1 VRDDNTRKFSLKGRF
16 MLSVSELNEQAKS
29 LLETTFD
36 YVEVKGEISRLTKHS
51 SGHWY
56 FTLKD
61 EKAAVSAV
69 MYRMNNAKLK
79 FDVTDAMKVVIY
91 GKVSLYTPS
100 GSYQLVATTLRP
112 DGEGELELAFRQ
124 LKERL
129 EREGLFEISHKKPI
143 PRLPRRIAL
152 VTSSTSAA
160 LQDMLKV
167 VSTRWKLSKILI
179 FDALTQGEN
188 APSSLIRALKKADL
202 SGADVIVLARGGGSR
217 EDLWCFNDEGLA
229 RAIYDAATPVV
240 SAIGH
245 EIDYVISDFVADRR
259 ALTPSAAMLDI
270 LPDSEAFLQYI
281 DKLEDELR
289 GVIGLKLANKKS
301 RLEILASK
309 FSTNAIKAR
318 IKLKFS
324 EIKNKQTVLNSLI
337 SSKILKLGS
346 DLKSLEKA
354 YEMREIFFESTKD
367 LIEVRMD
374 GKNVALEAL
383 KSGDEVRLISQ
394 STHKTAKIL

>member
-1 VRDDNTRKFSLKGRF
+1 MRDDNTRKFSLKGRF

-61 EKAAVSAV
+61 EKAAISAV

-79 FDVTDAMKVVIY
+79 FDMTDAMKVVIY
-91 GKVSLYTPS
+91 GKASLYTPS

-143 PRLPRRIAL
+143 PRLPKRIAL

-179 FDALTQGEN
+179 FDAFTQGEN

-374 GKNVALEAL
+374 GKNVTLEAL
-383 KSGDEVRLISQ
+383 KAGDEVWLISQ

>member
-51 SGHWY
+51 S
-56 FTLKD
+56 
-61 EKAAVSAV
+61 V

-143 PRLPRRIAL
+143 PRLPKRIAL

-324 EIKNKQTVLNSLI
+324 EIKNKQSVSKELKKEIILAHFDAMLGHYGEHGANIFRKHLHQYSKGLDGATAFRNEINHIKDTSL
-337 SSKILKLGS
+337 
-346 DLKSLEKA
+346 
-354 YEMREIFFESTKD
+354 MRKRIEEFFT
-367 LIEVRMD
+367 
-374 GKNVALEAL
+374 
-383 KSGDEVRLISQ
+383 
-394 STHKTAKIL
+394 

>member
-1 VRDDNTRKFSLKGRF
+1 
-16 MLSVSELNEQAKS
+16 
-29 LLETTFD
+29 
-36 YVEVKGEISRLTKHS
+36 
-51 SGHWY
+51 
-56 FTLKD
+56 
-61 EKAAVSAV
+61 
-69 MYRMNNAKLK
+69 
-79 FDVTDAMKVVIY
+79 
-91 GKVSLYTPS
+91 
-100 GSYQLVATTLRP
+100 
-112 DGEGELELAFRQ
+112 
-124 LKERL
+124 
-129 EREGLFEISHKKPI
+129 
-143 PRLPRRIAL
+143 
-152 VTSSTSAA
+152 
-160 LQDMLKV
+160 
-167 VSTRWKLSKILI
+167 
-179 FDALTQGEN
+179 
-188 APSSLIRALKKADL
+188 
-202 SGADVIVLARGGGSR
+202 
-217 EDLWCFNDEGLA
+217 
-229 RAIYDAATPVV
+229 
-240 SAIGH
+240 
-245 EIDYVISDFVADRR
+245 
-259 ALTPSAAMLDI
+259 MLDI

-374 GKNVALEAL
+374 GKNVTLEAL
-383 KSGDEVRLISQ
+383 KAGDEVWLISQ

>member
-1 VRDDNTRKFSLKGRF
+1 

-100 GSYQLVATTLRP
+100 GSYQLVVTTLRP

-143 PRLPRRIAL
+143 PRLPKRIAL

-229 RAIYDAATPVV
+229 RAIYDATTPVV

-374 GKNVALEAL
+374 GKNVTLEAL
-383 KSGDEVRLISQ
+383 KAGDEVWLISQ

>member
-1 VRDDNTRKFSLKGRF
+1 

-69 MYRMNNAKLK
+69 MYKMNNAKLK

-91 GKVSLYTPS
+91 GKVSLYTLS

-129 EREGLFEISHKKPI
+129 EREGFFEISHKKPI
-143 PRLPRRIAL
+143 PRLPKRIAL
-152 VTSSTSAA
+152 ITSSTSAA

-179 FDALTQGEN
+179 FNALTQGEN

-337 SSKILKLGS
+337 SSKILKLSS

-367 LIEVRMD
+367 LIEVRTD
-374 GKNVALEAL
+374 GKNVTLEAL
-383 KSGDEVRLISQ
+383 KAGDEVWLISQ

>member
-1 VRDDNTRKFSLKGRF
+1 

-143 PRLPRRIAL
+143 PRLPKRIAL

-374 GKNVALEAL
+374 GKNVTLEAL
-383 KSGDEVRLISQ
+383 KAGDEVWLISQ

>member
-1 VRDDNTRKFSLKGRF
+1 
-16 MLSVSELNEQAKS
+16 
-29 LLETTFD
+29 
-36 YVEVKGEISRLTKHS
+36 
-51 SGHWY
+51 
-56 FTLKD
+56 
-61 EKAAVSAV
+61 
-69 MYRMNNAKLK
+69 
-79 FDVTDAMKVVIY
+79 
-91 GKVSLYTPS
+91 
-100 GSYQLVATTLRP
+100 
-112 DGEGELELAFRQ
+112 
-124 LKERL
+124 
-129 EREGLFEISHKKPI
+129 
-143 PRLPRRIAL
+143 
-152 VTSSTSAA
+152 
-160 LQDMLKV
+160 MLKV

-259 ALTPSAAMLDI
+259 ALTPSAAILDI

-289 GVIGLKLANKKS
+289 GAIGLKLANKKS

-324 EIKNKQTVLNSLI
+324 EIENKQTVLNSLI

-374 GKNVALEAL
+374 GKNVTLEAL
-383 KSGDEVRLISQ
+383 KAGDEVWLISQ

>member
-1 VRDDNTRKFSLKGRF
+1 

-69 MYRMNNAKLK
+69 MYKMNNAKLK

-91 GKVSLYTPS
+91 GKVSLYTLS

-143 PRLPRRIAL
+143 PRLPKRIAL
-152 VTSSTSAA
+152 ITSSTSAA

-179 FDALTQGEN
+179 FNALTQGEN

-337 SSKILKLGS
+337 SSKILKLSS

-367 LIEVRMD
+367 LIEVRTD
-374 GKNVALEAL
+374 GKNVTLEAL
-383 KSGDEVRLISQ
+383 KAGDEVWLISQ

>member
-1 VRDDNTRKFSLKGRF
+1 

-29 LLETTFD
+29 LLETTFS

-61 EKAAVSAV
+61 ENAAVSAV

-79 FDVTDAMKVVIY
+79 FNVLDGMKVVIY
-91 GKVSLYTPS
+91 GKVSLYTPN
-100 GSYQLVATTLRP
+100 GSYQLIAASLRP
-112 DGEGELELAFRQ
+112 DGEGELELAFKQ

-129 EREGLFEISHKKPI
+129 EREGLFEVGAKKTI
-143 PRLPRRIAL
+143 PQLPKRIAL
-152 VTSSTSAA
+152 ITSVTSAA

-167 VSTRWKLSKILI
+167 VKTRWKLSKIFI

-188 APSSLIRALKKADL
+188 APTSLIRALKRADEY
-202 SGADVIVLARGGGSR
+202 GVDVIVLARGGGSR

-229 RAIYDAATPVV
+229 RAVYATKTPVV

-270 LPDSEAFLQYI
+270 LPDEEMFFQYL
-281 DKLEDELR
+281 DRLEDDIK
-289 GVIGLKLANKKS
+289 GAVKLKILHKKNQ
-301 RLEILASK
+301 LEILASK
-309 FSTNAIKAR
+309 FSTDALKAR

-324 EIKNKQTVLNSLI
+324 EINNKQTAIKNLISRKILTLNSTLQ
-337 SSKILKLGS
+337 
-346 DLKSLEKA
+346 SLQKA
-354 YEMREIFFESTKD
+354 YEMREIFFENTKN
-367 LIEVRMD
+367 LIELRQN
-374 GKNVALEAL
+374 GKNVTLEAL
-383 KSGDEVRLISQ
+383 NLGDEVELISQ
-394 STHKTAKIL
+394 NTHKTAKIIQSKERL

>member
-1 VRDDNTRKFSLKGRF
+1 

-79 FDVTDAMKVVIY
+79 FDVIDAMKVVIY

-100 GSYQLVATTLRP
+100 GSYQLVVTTLRP

-143 PRLPRRIAL
+143 PRLPKRIAL

-188 APSSLIRALKKADL
+188 APSSLIKALKKADL
-202 SGADVIVLARGGGSR
+202 SAADVIVLARGGGSR

-289 GVIGLKLANKKS
+289 GTIGLKLANKKS

-346 DLKSLEKA
+346 DLKLLEKA

-374 GKNVALEAL
+374 GKNVTLEAL
-383 KSGDEVRLISQ
+383 KAGDEVWLISQ

>member
-1 VRDDNTRKFSLKGRF
+1 

-100 GSYQLVATTLRP
+100 GSYQLVVTTLRP

-143 PRLPRRIAL
+143 PRLPKRIAL

-179 FDALTQGEN
+179 FDAFTQGEN

-229 RAIYDAATPVV
+229 RAIYDATTPVV

-374 GKNVALEAL
+374 GKNVTLEAL
-383 KSGDEVRLISQ
+383 KAGDEVWLISQ

>member
-1 VRDDNTRKFSLKGRF
+1 

-61 EKAAVSAV
+61 EKAAISAV

-79 FDVTDAMKVVIY
+79 FDMTDAMKVVIY
-91 GKVSLYTPS
+91 GKASLYTPS

-143 PRLPRRIAL
+143 PRLPKRIAL

-179 FDALTQGEN
+179 FDAFTQGEN

-374 GKNVALEAL
+374 GKNVTLEAL
-383 KSGDEVRLISQ
+383 KAGDEVWLISQ

>member
-1 VRDDNTRKFSLKGRF
+1 

-143 PRLPRRIAL
+143 PRLPKRIAL

-324 EIKNKQTVLNSLI
+324 EIKN
-337 SSKILKLGS
+337 
-346 DLKSLEKA
+346 
-354 YEMREIFFESTKD
+354 FD
-367 LIEVRMD
+367 LINKDGHMIGILEDILIDYDFYIRGLIVVSGLVDKFKNGKRVIQLKETILGEESILFFGNKNINMRMIPRKYF
-374 GKNVALEAL
+374 G
-383 KSGDEVRLISQ
+383 
-394 STHKTAKIL
+394 

>member
-1 VRDDNTRKFSLKGRF
+1 

-143 PRLPRRIAL
+143 PRLPKRIAL

-259 ALTPSAAMLDI
+259 ALTPSAAILDI

-289 GVIGLKLANKKS
+289 GAIGLKLANKKS

-324 EIKNKQTVLNSLI
+324 EIENKQTVLNSLI

-374 GKNVALEAL
+374 GKNVTLEAL
-383 KSGDEVRLISQ
+383 KAGDEVWLISQ

>member
-1 VRDDNTRKFSLKGRF
+1 

-91 GKVSLYTPS
+91 GKVSLYTPN

-143 PRLPRRIAL
+143 PRLPKRIAL

-374 GKNVALEAL
+374 GKNVTLEAL
-383 KSGDEVRLISQ
+383 KAGDEVWLISQ

>member
-1 VRDDNTRKFSLKGRF
+1 

-91 GKVSLYTPS
+91 GKVSLYTPN

-143 PRLPRRIAL
+143 PRLPKRIAL

-337 SSKILKLGS
+337 SSKILKLSS

-367 LIEVRMD
+367 LIEVRTD
-374 GKNVALEAL
+374 GKNVTLEAL
-383 KSGDEVRLISQ
+383 KAGDEVWLISQ

>member
-1 VRDDNTRKFSLKGRF
+1 

-61 EKAAVSAV
+61 EKAAISAV

-100 GSYQLVATTLRP
+100 GSYQLIATTLRP

-143 PRLPRRIAL
+143 PRLPKRIAL
-152 VTSSTSAA
+152 ITSSTSAA

-281 DKLEDELR
+281 DKLEDELK
-289 GVIGLKLANKKS
+289 GAISLKLANKKS

-354 YEMREIFFESTKD
+354 YEMRKIFFESTKD

-374 GKNVALEAL
+374 SKNVTLEAL
-383 KSGDEVRLISQ
+383 KAGDEVWLISQ

>member
-1 VRDDNTRKFSLKGRF
+1 

-100 GSYQLVATTLRP
+100 GSYQLVVTTLRP

-143 PRLPRRIAL
+143 PRLPKRIAL

-229 RAIYDAATPVV
+229 RAIYDASTPVV

-374 GKNVALEAL
+374 GKNVTLEAL
-383 KSGDEVRLISQ
+383 KAGDEVWLISQ

>member
-1 VRDDNTRKFSLKGRF
+1 

-79 FDVTDAMKVVIY
+79 FDVIDAMKVVIY

-100 GSYQLVATTLRP
+100 GSYQLVVTTLRP

-143 PRLPRRIAL
+143 PRLPKRIAL

-188 APSSLIRALKKADL
+188 APSSLIKALKKADL
-202 SGADVIVLARGGGSR
+202 SAADVIVLARGGGSR

-289 GVIGLKLANKKS
+289 GTIGLKLTNKKS

-346 DLKSLEKA
+346 DLKLLEKA

-374 GKNVALEAL
+374 GKNVTLEAL
-383 KSGDEVRLISQ
+383 KAGDEVWLISQ

>member
-1 VRDDNTRKFSLKGRF
+1 

-61 EKAAVSAV
+61 EKAAISAG

-79 FDVTDAMKVVIY
+79 FDMTDAMKVVIY
-91 GKVSLYTPS
+91 GKASLYTPS

-143 PRLPRRIAL
+143 PRLPKRIAL

-179 FDALTQGEN
+179 FDAFTQGEN

-374 GKNVALEAL
+374 GKNVTLEAL
-383 KSGDEVRLISQ
+383 KAGDEVWLISQ

>member
-1 VRDDNTRKFSLKGRF
+1 

-143 PRLPRRIAL
+143 PRLPKRIAL

-229 RAIYDAATPVV
+229 RAIYDATTPVV

-374 GKNVALEAL
+374 GKNVTLEAL
-383 KSGDEVRLISQ
+383 KAGDEVWLISQ

>member
-1 VRDDNTRKFSLKGRF
+1 

-143 PRLPRRIAL
+143 PRLPKRIAL